1 VGKHHAAFELKCAME
16 ENNLQKKGS
25 APQHQ
30 PLAGCPRDFGLGDTS
45 AGICPP
51 QEEFDWESWLS
62 ADSAIVPPKGPTG
75 KFDEQLGQER
85 ASDGH
90 PDCPTISGI
99 ERSRAAAGRQLLR
112 TLQAISP
119 FLST

>member
-45 AGICPP
+45 AGIRPP

-62 ADSAIVPPKGPTG
+62 ADSATVGLKKSVCT
-75 KFDEQLGQER
+75 
-85 ASDGH
+85 GH
-90 PDCPTISGI
+90 PTNFPPPNTHSSNTHFSAVIIAIRVKVIS
-99 ERSRAAAGRQLLR
+99 R
-112 TLQAISP
+112 
-119 FLST
+119 